1 MAKYTVVV
9 HLVKTFQVKLYTV
22 LYSVHC
28 ILLTLLMLQIL
39 KCFFTGKKPVKKSVK
54 NKVVF
59 LPVKKTVFL
68 LVNKPRASLLSGTFF
83 SVI

>member
-28 ILLTLLMLQIL
+28 ILLTLLMLHIL
-39 KCFFTGKKPVKKSVK
+39 KCFY
-54 NKVVF
+54 
-59 LPVKKTVFL
+59 
-68 LVNKPRASLLSGTFF
+68 R
-83 SVI
+83 

>member
-28 ILLTLLMLQIL
+28 ILLTLLMLHIL
-39 KCFFTGKKPVKKSVK
+39 KCFFTGEKNGKLIGELTGKK
-54 NKVVF
+54 
-59 LPVKKTVFL
+59 
-68 LVNKPRASLLSGTFF
+68 
-83 SVI
+83 